1 VATPSSAPSDTGQAL
16 RALLSSGRFR
26 DLLERYRELEAS
38 PAGRRPEV
46 QLLAATAA
54 TRLGELATGASLANQ
69 ALLQFRSRG
78 DRDGSMRSLNL
89 LGAIHWERGEM
100 VEAEDRFAEA
110 LHFARQVGDSLMLA
124 RSCNNLASVAHLQG
138 RSGDAAGLF
147 RGALLAYQRL
157 GDRRGTAETYHN
169 LGLAYGQAGEWRQ
182 AEDAA
187 ADAVR
192 HAEVVGEPRLLAL
205 ALAGR
210 AELCLER
217 DDPALAQRE
226 LERAGRFAAEAADEV
241 GGAEVDRVRALAA
254 LHQAN
259 WPLALQ
265 HADEARRVALKYD
278 SVLLAAEC
286 AGIAAQA
293 LRALGRIEE
302 AAERRAE
309 AEAGFRRLG
318 AASLLE
324 RLERV
329 LGA

>member
-1 VATPSSAPSDTGQAL
+1 VATPSPASNDAAQVL
-16 RALLSSGRFR
+16 RALVGSGRFR
-26 DLLERYRELEAS
+26 DALERYRALEAG
-38 PAGRRPEV
+38 PDGRRPDL

-54 TRLGELATGASLANQ
+54 TRLGELATGASLADE
-69 ALLQFRSRG
+69 ALRQFRARG
-78 DRDGSMRSLNL
+78 DWDGSMRSLNL

-100 VEAEDRFAEA
+100 AAAASRFAEA
-110 LHFARQVGDSLMLA
+110 LHFARQLGDSLMLA
-124 RSCNNLASVAHLQG
+124 RACNNLASVAHLQG
-138 RSGDAAGLF
+138 RADDAAELF

-205 ALAGR
+205 VLTSR
-210 AELCLER
+210 AELRIER

-226 LERAGRFAAEAADEV
+226 LERAGRFATEAADDI

-254 LHQAN
+254 LHQED
-259 WPLALQ
+259 WLRALE

-278 SVLLAAEC
+278 SALLAAEC
-286 AGIAAQA
+286 AGIAALA
-293 LRALGRIEE
+293 LRALGRLEQ
-302 AAERRAE
+302 ATERRTE

-318 AASLLE
+318 AATLLE
-324 RLERV
+324 RLQRQW
-329 LGA
+329 GA